1 MHIFLVGG
9 AGRTGRYILEY
20 ALEAGHDVTALVRDR
35 PLHVEHPSLEVIK
48 GDVMN
53 GDDWASYI
61 FPGTAIISAISA
73 PKGQKS
79 QLITAAERLV
89 AAGEKGGASRIIL
102 VGGAGSL
109 KVGEQQLLRELP
121 EFPEVFKEVSAAHLR
136 ASHTVEKSRLGWTVF
151 CPPDIK
157 DGERTKNYRTQETFV
172 LGQTKWISFQ
182 DLADAI
188 IQSINRDSY
197 LMRRVAISY

>member
-20 ALEAGHDVTALVRDR
+20 ALEAGHDVTALVREQ
-35 PLHVEHPSLEVIK
+35 PLHIEHPSLEVIK
-48 GDVMN
+48 GDLIT
-53 GDDWASYI
+53 GEEWTSYI

-73 PKGQKS
+73 PKDQKDL
-79 QLITAAERLV
+79 LIVAAERLV
-89 AAGEKGGASRIIL
+89 EAGEKGGASRIIL
-102 VGGAGSL
+102 LGGAGSL

-121 EFPEVFKEVSAAHLR
+121 DFPTVFKDVSAAHLR
-136 ASHTVEKSRLGWTVF
+136 ASHVVEKSSMGWTVF

-157 DGERTKNYRTQETFV
+157 TGERTKNYRTQETFV
-172 LGQTKWISFQ
+172 LDQTKWISFQ

-188 IQSINRDSY
+188 IRSINRDSY